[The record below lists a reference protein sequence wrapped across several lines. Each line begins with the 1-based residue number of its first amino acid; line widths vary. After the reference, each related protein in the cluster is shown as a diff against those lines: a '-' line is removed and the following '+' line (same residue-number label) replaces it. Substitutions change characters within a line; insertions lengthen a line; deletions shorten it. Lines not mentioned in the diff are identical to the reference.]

1 MRINE
6 AIQEKIVIYPGRF
19 HPFHKGHA
27 AVFKNLKQQYGKVFI
42 STSDKVDP
50 PKSPFTFAEK
60 KQMMIHAGIPS
71 SAIVQT
77 KNPYQAVEITQNYDP
92 ENTIVIFAVSEKDMA
107 EDPRFS
113 FRPKKDG
120 SPSYFQP
127 LGSNTLMPLSKHGYI
142 TTVPTLDFN
151 VLGEPMR
158 SATQLRAN
166 FSKADSETQKQMIT
180 DWYGTYDVNVHN
192 VMARKITE
200 NTLGTMPANDE
211 LRVSK
216 KGDDYGH
223 EIFGGNKGVA
233 VQAYRRLNNVIDG
246 LTELNSQEP
255 LDRDTKFHILQQ
267 IKLIREKLGSIQT
280 EARLYKAY
288 KKQLSEA
295 GEAERPDFNLADLAP
310 ELRPLVRQ
318 AMMKFPM
325 SKDRLSA
332 VVRMLQ
338 QDMERTKGVN
348 QNINRLDKENDIQDV
363 EIDAVDTT
371 ADDLEV
377 RVADLEKALA
387 QTK

>member
-27 AVFKNLKQQYGKVFI
+27 AVFKHLKEKYGKVFI

-113 FRPKKDG
+113 FKPKKDG

-127 LGSNTLMPLSKHGYI
+127 LGSTNTLMPLSKHGYI
-142 TTVPTLDFN
+142 TTVPTLDFD

-180 DWYGTYDVNVHN
+180 DLYGTYDVNVHN
-192 VMARKITE
+192 IMARKITE
-200 NTLGTMPANDE
+200 NMTGNDE
-211 LRVSK
+211 LHITT

-223 EIFGGNKGVA
+223 SVFGGNKGVA

-255 LDRDTKFHILQQ
+255 LDRETKFHILQQ
-267 IKLIREKLGSIQT
+267 IKLIREKLSSIKT

-295 GEAERPDFNLADLAP
+295 ERPDFNLSDLAP
-310 ELRPLVRQ
+310 ELRPAVRQ

-338 QDMERTKGVN
+338 QDMDRQKK
-348 QNINRLDKENDIQDV
+348 NISDIGRLDKENDIQDV

-371 ADDLEV
+371 ADDLGV
-377 RVADLEKALA
+377 RVAKLEKALA

>member
-1 MRINE
+1 
-6 AIQEKIVIYPGRF
+6 
-19 HPFHKGHA
+19 
-27 AVFKNLKQQYGKVFI
+27 
-42 STSDKVDP
+42 
-50 PKSPFTFAEK
+50 
-60 KQMMIHAGIPS
+60 
-71 SAIVQT
+71 
-77 KNPYQAVEITQNYDP
+77 
-92 ENTIVIFAVSEKDMA
+92 
-107 EDPRFS
+107 
-113 FRPKKDG
+113 
-120 SPSYFQP
+120 
-127 LGSNTLMPLSKHGYI
+127 
-142 TTVPTLDFN
+142 
-151 VLGEPMR
+151 
-158 SATQLRAN
+158 
-166 FSKADSETQKQMIT
+166 
-180 DWYGTYDVNVHN
+180 
-192 VMARKITE
+192 
-200 NTLGTMPANDE
+200 MPANDE